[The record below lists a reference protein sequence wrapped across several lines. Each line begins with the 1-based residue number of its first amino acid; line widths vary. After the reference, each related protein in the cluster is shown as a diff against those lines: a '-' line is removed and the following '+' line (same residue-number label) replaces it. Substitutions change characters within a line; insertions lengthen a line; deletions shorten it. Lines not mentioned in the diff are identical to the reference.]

1 MRRAPLSVA
10 PLRFATPESVTV
22 RQSAIGCAPRGLV
35 TAEPLT
41 QTGPMRRLGILAL
54 CAAVCLGLVAASP
67 VARTATPDCSPGLHT
82 GFVEGRPYLVYVP
95 VGVQFPA
102 PAIVTFH
109 GRVQKAVSQIRG
121 TGLRDVAD
129 REGVV
134 LVAPQARGGKWD
146 FRGSDTRFTG
156 RILDN
161 LTCDDPHRTYASGMS
176 MGSAMTFAQAC
187 AAPRR
192 FAAIGGVGFEIF
204 LPKCAEPDPVPII
217 AFHGTAD
224 QVVPFSGGLTASTAT
239 APPAEATMRRWAQHN
254 RCQQLVRSVVS
265 PGVTVRDWDRCAGGA
280 EVRFYRIRGGKHVW
294 PRGRLDAS
302 SLMWKFF
309 AEHRL

>member
-1 MRRAPLSVA
+1 
-10 PLRFATPESVTV
+10 
-22 RQSAIGCAPRGLV
+22 
-35 TAEPLT
+35 
-41 QTGPMRRLGILAL
+41 MRRLGILGLVAV
-54 CAAVCLGLVAASP
+54 VCLGLVAAAP
-67 VARTATPDCSPGLHT
+67 VPRTQTPSCAPGLHT
-82 GFVEGRPYLVYVP
+82 GLVDGRSYLVYIP
-95 VGVQFPA
+95 KAARFPA

-109 GRVQKAVSQIRG
+109 GRLQKAITQIRG
-121 TGLRDVAD
+121 TGLRDMAD

-134 LVAPQARGGKWD
+134 LVAPQARAGKWD

-176 MGSAMTFAQAC
+176 MGSAMTFTQAC

-204 LPKCAEPDPVPII
+204 LPKCAAPDPVPIV

-224 QVVPFSGGLTASTAT
+224 QVVPFAGGLTASTAT
-239 APPAEATMRRWAQHN
+239 APPAESAMRRWARHN
-254 RCQQLVRSVVS
+254 RCRQYVRTVVS
-265 PGVTVRDWDRCAGGA
+265 PGVTARVWDHCDAGA

-294 PRGRLDAS
+294 PRGRVDAS
-302 SLMWKFF
+302 ALMWEFF
-309 AEHRL
+309 SNHRL

>member
-1 MRRAPLSVA
+1 MAQRS
-10 PLRFATPESVTV
+10 S
-22 RQSAIGCAPRGLV
+22 RGLV
-35 TAEPLT
+35 RSAGMRPEPDLT
-41 QTGPMRRLGILAL
+41 QTGTVRRFAILGLV
-54 CAAVCLGLVAASP
+54 AAVCLGLAAAAP
-67 VARTATPDCSPGLHT
+67 VARTATPRCTPGLHT
-82 GFVEGRPYLVYVP
+82 GLVDGRSYLLYVP
-95 VGVQFPA
+95 ATAQFPA

-109 GRVQKAVSQIRG
+109 GRLQKAISQVRG
-121 TGLRDVAD
+121 TGLQEVAD

-176 MGSAMTFAQAC
+176 MGSAMTFLQAC
-187 AAPRR
+187 ATPRR

-224 QVVPFSGGLTASTAT
+224 RVVPFSGGLTASTAT
-239 APPAEATMRRWAQHN
+239 APPAETTMSRWARHN
-254 RCQQLVRSVVS
+254 HCHQYIRSVPQ
-265 PGVTVRDWDRCAGGA
+265 PGVTLKVWDRCADRTQ
-280 EVRFYRIRGGKHVW
+280 VRFYRIRGGKHVW
-294 PRGRLDAS
+294 PRDRVDAS
-302 SLMWKFF
+302 SLMWEFF
-309 AEHRL
+309 SQYRR